1 MIGRL
6 PNRSDNTPSKGEKT
20 NCISAKTTAN
30 RALHFAA
37 SVISPPRKSRISF
50 GKTGMIKPIARMSR
64 VTVTRMKIIAA
75 GRDFMRVEHER
86 NVVAAGGV
94 NTRGEGNATAVG
106 GGVFLFFSPPQT
118 GAGVTQGK
126 HTYAARH
133 GRRPPPPP
141 ATGAPPPDRR

>member
-50 GKTGMIKPIARMSR
+50 GKTGIMRPIARISR
-64 VTVTRMKIIAA
+64 VTVTRIKMTAA
-75 GRDFMRVEHER
+75 GRDFMNTEHEC
-86 NVVAAGGV
+86 NVVAAV
-94 NTRGEGNATAVG
+94 V
-106 GGVFLFFSPPQT
+106 
-118 GAGVTQGK
+118 
-126 HTYAARH
+126 
-133 GRRPPPPP
+133 
-141 ATGAPPPDRR
+141 ATGEEDQTELPKEIRLA

>member
-6 PNRSDNTPSKGEKT
+6 PNRSDNTPSKGEKK

-75 GRDFMRVEHER
+75 GRDFMREHER
-86 NVVAAGGV
+86 NVVAAVVSTAQANGGAWHK
-94 NTRGEGNATAVG
+94 R
-106 GGVFLFFSPPQT
+106 LY
-118 GAGVTQGK
+118 K
-126 HTYAARH
+126 
-133 GRRPPPPP
+133 
-141 ATGAPPPDRR
+141 

>member
-1 MIGRL
+1 MIGRR
-6 PNRSDNTPSKGEKT
+6 PKRSENTPSKGEKT

-86 NVVAAGGV
+86 NVVAAGVSTTGV
-94 NTRGEGNATAVG
+94 DGTARAV
-106 GGVFLFFSPPQT
+106 GGVFLSSSRAQDREAWVKQRYIPDEPRRVRSLLPC
-118 GAGVTQGK
+118 GQGCP
-126 HTYAARH
+126 RL
-133 GRRPPPPP
+133 
-141 ATGAPPPDRR
+141 

>member
-6 PNRSDNTPSKGEKT
+6 PNRSDKTPSKGEKT

-64 VTVTRMKIIAA
+64 VTVTRMKITAA

-86 NVVAAGGV
+86 NVVAAV
-94 NTRGEGNATAVG
+94 VSTAEQAVRRGERLYT
-106 GGVFLFFSPPQT
+106 
-118 GAGVTQGK
+118 
-126 HTYAARH
+126 
-133 GRRPPPPP
+133 
-141 ATGAPPPDRR
+141 

>member
-37 SVISPPRKSRISF
+37 SVTSPPRKSRISF

-86 NVVAAGGV
+86 NVVAAEVATNAEDRTARAGGGGFLRSSRLQERAGGV
-94 NTRGEGNATAVG
+94 THA
-106 GGVFLFFSPPQT
+106 
-118 GAGVTQGK
+118 
-126 HTYAARH
+126 
-133 GRRPPPPP
+133 
-141 ATGAPPPDRR
+141 

>member
-86 NVVAAGGV
+86 NVVAAGV
-94 NTRGEGNATAVG
+94 CNPREDGNAKAVG
-106 GGVFLFFSPPQT
+106 GGFFIFFFRAKRE
-118 GAGVTQGK
+118 GGVTPGI
-126 HTYAARH
+126 HSVH
-133 GRRPPPPP
+133 
-141 ATGAPPPDRR
+141 